1 MELFTQRT
9 RDWFMQNVGAPTR
22 AQELGWRAIASG
34 EDALISAPTGSGKT
48 LAAFLFFLD
57 GFSRK
62 LKKGELRD
70 ELQVIYIS
78 PLKALGNDI
87 RENLKRPLSGL
98 NLSPAV
104 RTAVRTGDTEQKD
117 RREMIKHPP
126 HILITTPES
135 LFLLL
140 TSNSGRN
147 MLKTA
152 KAIVLDEFHQA
163 ISTKRGTHLML
174 SVARLDALCGRHL
187 QRVALSATIKPL
199 DEAARVLT
207 GGGECAIIA
216 PKSDKK
222 VDLLVESCVPDMR
235 LLPEHSVWPALADR
249 VSDTLHT
256 ARTVLVFVNGRAS
269 CEKLAYHIN
278 QRSGEDI
285 ARTHHGCVSKEQRLS
300 AEKQLKNGEL
310 KVMVATS
317 SMELGIDVGE
327 IDEVAQVGNPP
338 SVSSLTQRLGRAGH
352 SPGRTSRMRIYPRT
366 ASEGVAC
373 ALTASAALDN
383 KIEAIHEPE
392 MCLDVLAQH
401 LVSMAAADGY
411 TVSEAAEMIS
421 KAYAYRDLTEETVRS
436 VLRMLAGDYEH
447 SDDKPVRPRVIYD
460 RLSDRVSGDS
470 YTRML
475 ALSSGGTIPDRGWY
489 AVTLPD
495 GTRLGELDEEY
506 VFEARLGDKFLLGA
520 FPWKIIEITRDRVI
534 VSQTTSSGATSPF
547 WKGDSALREFGT
559 GEYFGK
565 KLREFDLSARLGDEE
580 LISTLMKSALSRD
593 AAENAARVI
602 KEQMRSTGCL
612 PTDEVI
618 IAEHFADDAG
628 EHQLMI
634 HSVFGGRVNRALSML
649 ITREA
654 TLLTGTDARAYDD
667 DDGALVY
674 LLGGGEVPFGMIERL
689 DPKTA
694 ADEVRRMLPASPMFS
709 MLFRY
714 NAARAMLMGAKSGKR
729 QPLWVQRLRGAETLG
744 GAVRHR
750 EHPMMIETLR
760 ECAEFYLDLDALTE
774 LLTRVRAGRV
784 KILELKT
791 DKPSPMSLNL
801 RRQVEMELMYDTMI
815 PSSAKQMAQE
825 QDIELKPDKAAVD
838 EAYKR
843 RREPANAEELHTL
856 LMTEGDIVA
865 DELSA
870 PFAWLEELA
879 RGGRAL
885 YIEPGLWIARES
897 EDVYMS
903 ALAGGDDMALA
914 RIVRRLARFSGAQ
927 NAETVRERYA
937 VSEERAE
944 KTLSELARSGAL
956 TEYEGA
962 YLHAE
967 TYKTAQRRT
976 VANRRASAKTV
987 AGAAYSAAL
996 LTNLRNAGSG
1006 SEQLR
1011 LALKALSG
1019 EAQPPEAW
1027 EGWLLPARVAGYRP
1041 SKLDE
1046 ALARGE
1052 AWYRVIPSERPK
1064 VAFHMPEDEDA
1075 GVGNMPDAPEGLT
1088 GSQKSVYD
1096 ALKARGA
1103 SFAHS
1108 LYAAAGDRGAGE
1120 ALMSLAGLGLARADS
1135 FAPVREMIA
1144 RDSGFA
1150 KSDVR
1155 RRVKAMDAGRWEICR
1170 PTVVY
1175 TAERRLEDIFD
1186 RYMIACRETAREGDW
1201 PTLLETLRRMEYA
1214 GQARRGYFVKGLSG
1228 AQFVRESDFGRVSAA
1243 LNSPDAGF
1251 ICVCAADPLQPWG
1264 AILKHEEGRQ
1274 FMRLPS
1280 TAVVLKGGEVA
1291 AVFERQG
1298 EVLRVF
1304 DFDAVS
1310 GAVNAFAQA
1319 YVAGAVFS
1327 QSRRVTVKSYPKEA
1341 ESALIGCGF
1350 TREMLDYTLMRRG
1363 L

>member
-9 RDWFMQNVGAPTR
+9 RDWFIENVGEPTQ
-22 AQELGWRAIASG
+22 AQKLGWQAIASG

-48 LAAFLFFLD
+48 LAAFLYFID
-57 GFSRK
+57 DFSKK
-62 LKKGELRD
+62 LHAGELKD
-70 ELQVIYIS
+70 ELQVIYVS

-98 NLSPAV
+98 SLSPAV

-140 TSNSGRN
+140 TSTSGRN

-174 SVARLDALCGRHL
+174 SVARLDALCGRHI

-216 PKSDKK
+216 PKSEKK
-222 VDLLVESCVPDMR
+222 VDLLVESAMPDMR
-235 LLPEHSVWPALADR
+235 LLPEHSVWPVLADK
-249 VSDTLHT
+249 VTDTLRT
-256 ARTVLVFVNGRAS
+256 ARTVLVFANGRAS

-278 QRSGEDI
+278 QRSGSDI
-285 ARTHHGCVSKEQRLS
+285 ARTHHGCISKEQRLS

-327 IDEVAQVGNPP
+327 IDEVAQVGNPT

-383 KIEAIHEPE
+383 RIEAIHEPE

-401 LVSMAAADGY
+401 LVSMAVANDY
-411 TVSEAAEMIS
+411 TVSEAVDIIS
-421 KAYAYRDLTEETVRS
+421 KAYAYRELTEETVRS

-447 SDDKPVRPRVIYD
+447 SDDKPVRPRLIYD
-460 RLSDRVSGDS
+460 RLSDRFSGDN

-520 FPWKIIEITRDRVI
+520 FPWKIVQITRDRVI
-534 VSQTTSSGATSPF
+534 VSQTTSAGATTPF
-547 WKGDSALREFGT
+547 WKGDGALREFET
-559 GEYFGK
+559 GEYFGR
-565 KLREFDLSARLGDEE
+565 KLREFDLSARLGDSE
-580 LISTLMKSALSRD
+580 LINALMRSAMSRD

-602 KEQMRSTGCL
+602 KEQMSSTGCL
-612 PTDEVI
+612 PTDKVI
-618 IAEHFADDAG
+618 IAEHFADEAG

-634 HSVFGGRVNRALSML
+634 HSVFGGRVNRALGML

-654 TLLTGTDARAYDD
+654 SLLTGTDARAYDD
-667 DDGALVY
+667 DDGTLVY
-674 LLGGGEVPFGMIERL
+674 LLGGGEVPFGMLERL

-694 ADEVRRMLPASPMFS
+694 ADEVRQMLPGSPMFS

-729 QPLWVQRLRGAETLG
+729 QPLWVQRLRGAETLS

-760 ECAEFYLDLDALTE
+760 ECADYYLDLDALTE
-774 LLTRVRAGRV
+774 LLTRIRSGKV
-784 KILELKT
+784 KIVELRT

-801 RRQVEMELMYDTMI
+801 RRQVETELMYDTLI
-815 PSSAKQMAQE
+815 PPSAKQLAQSQE
-825 QDIELKPDKAAVD
+825 IELKPDKAAVD

-843 RREPANAEELHTL
+843 RKEPTNAEELHTL
-856 LMTEGDIVA
+856 LITEGDIVA
-865 DELSA
+865 DELSV
-870 PFAWLEELA
+870 PFEWLEELA
-879 RGGRAL
+879 HCGRAS
-885 YIEPGLWIARES
+885 YVEPGLWIARES
-897 EDVYMS
+897 EDVYEA
-903 ALAGGDDMALA
+903 ALLGGDDMALS

-927 NAETVRERYA
+927 NAESVSLRYA
-937 VSEERAE
+937 ISEERAE
-944 KTLSELARSGAL
+944 KVLSELVHSGAL
-956 TEYEGA
+956 TEYDGA
-962 YLHAE
+962 FLHAE

-976 VANRRASAKTV
+976 VADRRASAKTV
-987 AGAAYSAAL
+987 SGEAYSAAL
-996 LTNLRNAGSG
+996 LSNIKQAGSG
-1006 SEQLR
+1006 AEQIKSALR
-1011 LALKALSG
+1011 ALSE
-1019 EAQPPEAW
+1019 EAQPLEAW
-1027 EGWLLPARVAGYRP
+1027 EGWLLPARIAGYRP

-1046 ALARGE
+1046 ALARGD
-1052 AWYRVIPSERPK
+1052 AWYSVIPSERPK
-1064 VAFHMPEDEDA
+1064 VAFHMPEDEVADIGSIPNA
-1075 GVGNMPDAPEGLT
+1075 PDGLT
-1088 GSQKSVYD
+1088 ASQKAVYD

-1108 LYAAAGDRGAGE
+1108 LYAAAADKGAGE
-1120 ALMSLAGLGLARADS
+1120 ALLSLAALGLVRADS
-1135 FAPVREMIA
+1135 FAPVRDMIT
-1144 RDSGFA
+1144 RTSGFV

-1170 PTVVY
+1170 PTAAY
-1175 TAERRLEDIFD
+1175 TTERRLDDIFD

-1201 PTLLETLRRMEYA
+1201 PTLLETLRRMEYS
-1214 GQARRGYFVKGLSG
+1214 GQTRRGYFVKGLSG
-1228 AQFVRESDFGRVSAA
+1228 AQFVRESDFGKVTAA
-1243 LNSPDAGF
+1243 LNAPDNGF
-1251 ICVCAADPLQPWG
+1251 VCICAADPLQPWG
-1264 AILKHEEGRQ
+1264 LILKHAEGRQ

-1280 TAVVLKGGEVA
+1280 TAVILKGGSVT

-1298 EVLRVF
+1298 EALRVF
-1304 DFDAVS
+1304 DYDSLPEAIS
-1310 GAVNAFAQA
+1310 AFAQA
-1319 YVAGAVFS
+1319 YVAGAVFP
-1327 QSRRVTVKSYPKEA
+1327 QSKRLTVKAYPKEA
-1341 ESALIGCGF
+1341 EQALINGGF
-1350 TREMLDYTLMRRG
+1350 TREMLDYTLIKR
-1363 L
+1363 